1 MPENLYWLEIILL
14 LAGILISCE
23 VFTNAI
29 ENLGEKLNIG
39 HEFTGSVLAA
49 VGTALPETI
58 LPLIAIYMAST
69 GMASEVSAKEDI
81 AIGAIL
87 GAPFMLSTLAMF
99 LLGLSIY
106 THRKQRGSEKL
117 EVNLGHLERDLRYF
131 LKVFVLAVATTIF
144 STYYLNQI
152 VEIFCSSDLG
162 FKLMRLINFGA
173 FAYQCSDSTA
183 ITVRVAIGMIII
195 LLYVKYLIDTYKSA
209 SQDFSG
215 EFSID
220 DCPILYLERYF
231 KFKVTMPTVL
241 IQVLI
246 GLAGIIYFAHGFIHG
261 VEHVASMFNISPLVV
276 SLIVCPIATELPEKV
291 NSWIWSSQGKDVL
304 AMGNISGAMV
314 FQASI
319 PCAIGIILTP
329 WQLTPVALLCA
340 LISIIASAILLI
352 FIKTKKQID
361 YKALLLCGSLYLIYI
376 VSVFLI
382 PSS

>member
-14 LAGILISCE
+14 LAGILVSCE
-23 VFTNAI
+23 IFTNAI

-58 LPLIAIYMAST
+58 LPLVAIYMAST
-69 GMASEVSAKEDI
+69 GLATEVSAKEDI

-106 THRKQRGSEKL
+106 THRKQRASEKL
-117 EVNLGHLERDLRYF
+117 EVNLGHLERDIRYF
-131 LKVFVLAVATTIF
+131 LKVFFIAVATTIF
-144 STYYLNQI
+144 STYYLNNL
-152 VEIFCSSDLG
+152 VGFLCESELG

-173 FAYQCSDSTA
+173 FNFECYDYAASS
-183 ITVRVAIGMIII
+183 IRIFIGVLII
-195 LLYVKYLIDTYKSA
+195 LLYVKYLFDTYKSA
-209 SQDFSG
+209 TKDFSG

-220 DCPILYLERYF
+220 DCPVLYMERYL
-231 KFKVTMPTVL
+231 KFKVNMFTVVV
-241 IQVLI
+241 QVLI

-261 VEHVASMFNISPLVV
+261 VEHVATIFNISPLVV

-319 PCAIGIILTP
+319 PCAIGIMLTP
-329 WQLTPVALLCA
+329 WQLTPIALLCA
-340 LISIIASAILLI
+340 FISIVSSALLLY
-352 FIKTKKQID
+352 FIKVKKQIG
-361 YKALLLCGSLYLIYI
+361 YKDLLLCGSLYLVYI
-376 VSVFLI
+376 VSVF
-382 PSS
+382 SWKF